1 MTSLIEALE
10 AIPWHWKLA
19 PTIHKL
25 SQGYNWQ
32 QFPFSAVE
40 LKSQL
45 IRKGKVAVFNKK
57 GKRYEIQP
65 TGIALVLGRQFN
77 DEFLITI
84 DCDGKAA
91 YHKLIEINC
100 GKHLVHNPLEAAHD
114 YLPPTAAWTSGKPFR
129 AQYLYKLPNSNK
141 WRSQIIKT
149 SNGSEML
156 EFRGT
161 NMLSVLP
168 PSLHPEGR
176 KYQFLN
182 HWNINNFHAANA
194 PEWIIKIVGKAK
206 PRINRKHNYSTV
218 NNYSSSSIASSQSI
232 GQARLLLDNIHPRYA
247 DNYWSWLKI
256 GIALHNISDKELL
269 ADWDIWSSMSSK
281 YRPGECS
288 LKWASFARSTN
299 KGKIS
304 MKTLRYYAS
313 QFS

>member
-10 AIPWHWKLA
+10 TIPWYWKLA

-45 IRKGKVAVFNKK
+45 IRKGKVAVFNKN

-65 TGIALVLGRQFN
+65 TGIGLILGKQFN

-91 YHKLIEINC
+91 YRKLIEINH
-100 GKHLVHNPLEAAHD
+100 GNHKTKNPLEAAHD
-114 YLPPTAAWTSGKPFR
+114 YLPPTPAWTSGKPYR
-129 AQYLYKLPNSNK
+129 AQYLYKLPSSKK

-149 SNGSEML
+149 SKSSEML

-161 NMLSVLP
+161 NMLSVIP

-176 KYQFLN
+176 KYQFLPE
-182 HWNINNFHAANA
+182 WNINNFNAAKA
-194 PEWIIKIVGKAK
+194 PQWIIKILRETKTK
-206 PRINRKHNYSTV
+206 RKHNP
-218 NNYSSSSIASSQSI
+218 NYSIVDNHQPSSVTTSHSIQ
-232 GQARLLLDNIHPRYA
+232 QARLLLDNIHSRYA
-247 DNYWSWLKI
+247 ENYWDWLKI
-256 GIALHNISDKELL
+256 GIALHNISNKELL
-269 ADWDIWSSMSSK
+269 PDWDSWSSMSSK
-281 YRPGECS
+281 YKPGECS
-288 LKWASFARSTN
+288 LKWASFARSHN

-304 MKTLRYYAS
+304 IKTLKYYANH
-313 QFS
+313 FS

>member
-10 AIPWHWKLA
+10 AIPWYWKLA

-45 IRKGKVAVFNKK
+45 IRKGKVAVFNRN

-65 TGIALVLGRQFN
+65 TGIGLILGKQFN

-100 GKHLVHNPLEAAHD
+100 NKYETHNLLETAHSL
-114 YLPPTAAWTSGKPFR
+114 LPPTAAWTSGKPYR

-149 SNGSEML
+149 SNSNEML

-161 NMLSVLP
+161 NMLSVIP

-176 KYQFLN
+176 KYQFLSY
-182 HWNINNFHAANA
+182 WNINNFHAANA
-194 PEWIIKIVGKAK
+194 PDWIIKIVGENKAK
-206 PRINRKHNYSTV
+206 ANNKRSYNIS
-218 NNYSSSSIASSQSI
+218 NNYQPSSISTSHRIQ
-232 GQARLLLDNIHPRYA
+232 QARLLLDNIHPRYA
-247 DNYWSWLKI
+247 DNYWSWLRI

-269 ADWDIWSSMSSK
+269 TDWDNWSAMSSK
-281 YRPGECS
+281 YKPGECS
-288 LKWASFARSTN
+288 LKWASFARSPN

-304 MKTLRYYAS
+304 IKTLKYYVS
-313 QFS
+313 HFS